1 MSRLVWGDPVKS
13 IYETGIDRGVFYP
26 QGGVGVPWNGLIAV
40 NEAPSGSDIRKAHY
54 DGQMFRQ
61 ERTSE
66 SFSASIQAYSYPKKF
81 EEYDGYSDGLTGQ
94 VRKMFGLSYRTLAG
108 YNLDGSESYLLH
120 LVYNCVV
127 SPSTRN
133 SSSFSDGINPAVFEW
148 SLNTVPE
155 ILPTG
160 EFSAHVVI
168 NPKIAYPWAMS
179 AIEDILYGTG
189 ISDSRFPGIIE
200 VVNLFENASILRI
213 TDNGDGSWTAE
224 GPDEAISML
233 DSTSF
238 EITWPSA
245 IYLDSETYRI
255 SSL

>member
-1 MSRLVWGDPVKS
+1 MRC
-13 IYETGIDRGVFYP
+13 
-26 QGGVGVPWNGLIAV
+26 
-40 NEAPSGSDIRKAHY
+40 
-54 DGQMFRQ
+54 
-61 ERTSE
+61 
-66 SFSASIQAYSYPKKF
+66 FS
-81 EEYDGYSDGLTGQ
+81 
-94 VRKMFGLSYRTLAG
+94 V
-108 YNLDGSESYLLH
+108 
-120 LVYNCVV
+120 
-127 SPSTRN
+127 TRN
-133 SSSFSDGINPAVFEW
+133 SSSFSDGINPAIFEW

-168 NPKIAYPWAMS
+168 NPKNAYPWAMS

-200 VVNLFENASILRI
+200 VVDLFENASILRI